1 MKLFKYLT
9 YSALATIMLTSCED
23 NKVAH
28 RDGVENEDLTIQH
41 RPGMNVVGRV
51 TVDGVPRQG
60 VVVSDGINV
69 IATDE
74 NGEYQMRSSGRQHIF
89 VSVPADCAIPEES
102 GLPKIYKTLRFDEDA
117 VIQMNF
123 KLKSR
128 PVSQGFKLFTIADP
142 QIGDNVDIAIWND
155 DIMGNMVDFA
165 ASLTGNVY
173 GISLGDLVW
182 NKPDLFPTYKRM
194 VAQPGI
200 PMFSVIG
207 NHDHNET
214 VKNDTESDRE
224 FRDALGPTYYSC
236 NIGQWHLVVLDDVLY
251 RGVSDRN
258 DYSATITD
266 QQLEWLA
273 KDLEHVGKDK
283 SILIAT
289 HIPTMRRN
297 NPGNHV
303 TNNQALY
310 NLVKDYPQVQILSG
324 HSHNNYITT
333 IADNINET
341 TIGAVMGAYWNGVIC
356 NDGSP
361 RGYAVLEFDGNKV
374 VDKYYIGS
382 ETPRDYQIKIYLPE
396 DATYRAGRDKDSG
409 LPLINDNESL
419 LVNVFFWHTDWTVEL
434 QEDGGSWTELKNT
447 KTLDPEAVKTL
458 QWDNPWEKRPSA
470 EPETNN
476 DHMFLYK
483 PAKTDWQTITVRASD
498 PYGNVYT
505 ASVNNN
511 Q

>member
-1 MKLFKYLT
+1 MKIFRYLT
-9 YSALATIMLTSCED
+9 YSALVATILTSCEE

-28 RDGVENEDLTIQH
+28 RDGVENEEVTIQH

-51 TVDGVPRQG
+51 TVDGAPRQG
-60 VVVSDGINV
+60 IIVSDGVNV

-74 NGEYQMRSSGRQHIF
+74 NGEYQMRSIGRQHIF
-89 VSVPADCAIPEES
+89 VSVPADCEIPVES
-102 GLPKIYKTLRFDEDA
+102 GLPKIYKTLNFEEDA

-128 PVSQGFKLFTIADP
+128 PVSQNFKLFTIADP

-182 NKPDLFPTYKRM
+182 NKPDLFPTYKKM

-224 FRDALGPTYYSC
+224 FRDELGPTYYSC

-251 RGVSDRN
+251 RGVTGRN
-258 DYSATITD
+258 DYDATITD

-273 KDLEHVGKDK
+273 KDLEHVDKDK
-283 SILIAT
+283 SILLAT

-297 NPGNHV
+297 SPSHV
-303 TNNQALY
+303 TNNAALY
-310 NLVKDYPQVQILSG
+310 ELVKDYHQVQILSG

-361 RGYAVLEFDGNKV
+361 RGYAVLEFDGNEV

-396 DATYRAGRDKDSG
+396 EASFRFGKDKEG
-409 LPLINDNESL
+409 KPVQIDNENL
-419 LVNVFFWHTDWTVEL
+419 LVNVFFWHTDWTVEI
-434 QEDGGSWTELKNT
+434 QEDGGSWTELSNL
-447 KTLDPEAVKTL
+447 KTFDPEAVKTL
-458 QWDNPWEKRPSA
+458 QGNNEWEKRPSA
-470 EPETNN
+470 EPEENN

-483 PAKTDWQTITVRASD
+483 PANPQWQTITVRAAD
-498 PYGNVYT
+498 TFGNVYT
-505 ASVNNN
+505 ASVNN